1 MECWR
6 VVREDALCRL
16 EFCRPPVNIL
26 DIASLR
32 ELEEILAEL
41 AGSSDLRLLV
51 LHSNQKAFSAGA
63 DVTEHLPETAPE
75 MLRCFHRALLALA
88 NFPAP
93 TVALIEGAAL
103 GGGAELALCCDMR
116 VMNEQAS
123 LGQPEIKVGV
133 FPPLACLLLPRM
145 LPPAI
150 AWELVLTGRSLKAE
164 ECLRLGLANAVYP
177 REGFSQQASA
187 FLGQLLSQS
196 GSVLRLTKKA
206 LRLGEGW
213 QQRLQAVEQVY
224 LDELM
229 AEPDALEGLRAFLE
243 KRKPVWA

>member
-1 MECWR
+1 MDCWS
-6 VVREDALCRL
+6 VVREDALCRV
-16 EFCRPPVNIL
+16 EFCRPPLNIL

-32 ELEEILAEL
+32 ELEEVLGGL
-41 AGSSDLRLLV
+41 AGESDLRLLA

-63 DVTEHLPETAPE
+63 DVAEHLPEMAPE

-88 NFPAP
+88 NFPTP

-116 VMNEQAS
+116 LMNEQAS

-150 AWELVLTGRSLKAE
+150 AWELILTGRSVKAE

-177 REGFSQQASA
+177 RESFSQQANA
-187 FLGQLLSQS
+187 FLGQLLCQS
-196 GSVLRLTKKA
+196 GPVLRLTKKA

-213 QQRLQAVEQVY
+213 QQSLQAVEQVY
-224 LDELM
+224 LEDLM
-229 AEPDALEGLRAFLE
+229 SEPDALEGLRAFLD
-243 KRKPVWA
+243 KRKPVWV